1 MALSVLPLHS
11 VALPPILQC
20 ILFFCER
27 TIMNVDCRQYR
38 KDMEL
43 LALKLKLKHAIADP
57 RERREIEKRIL
68 VLEEELGLD

>member
-1 MALSVLPLHS
+1 MLPLQPA
-11 VALPPILQC
+11 VLTRILQC
-20 ILFFCER
+20 DLFLIEQ

-43 LALKLKLKHAIADP
+43 LSLKLKLKQGVADP
-57 RERREIEKRIL
+57 EERRKIVERIQ

>member
-1 MALSVLPLHS
+1 MS
-11 VALPPILQC
+11 
-20 ILFFCER
+20 
-27 TIMNVDCRQYR
+27 VDCRQYR

-43 LALKLKLKHAIADP
+43 LSLKLKLKHGIADP

>member
-1 MALSVLPLHS
+1 MLPLQPA
-11 VALPPILQC
+11 ALPRILQC
-20 ILFFCER
+20 NLLLIEQ

-43 LALKLKLKHAIADP
+43 LSLKLKLKQGVADP
-57 RERREIEKRIL
+57 EERRKIAERIQ